1 MELAESIESINQLL
15 RDHYGIDTESNQ
27 SMWRVVWANDQY
39 EKVWRDTT
47 PEGLHTLYPQ
57 IYEVPKY
64 MTSRDRYILE
74 RLVLVPNQNSR
85 ELLGLKKS
93 YEPIW
98 TFQTHDKIYLPPK
111 WEAAKFLVD
120 LVLAAIHGNRG
131 GMAKYKEDLSIEAQE
146 ERIKKLQEELFGN
159 ETSVGDSLSYGSAVA
174 GFHSKETE

>member
-1 MELAESIESINQLL
+1 MELTESIESINRQL
-15 RDHYGIDTESNQ
+15 RDHYGIDTESNE

-57 IYEVPKY
+57 VYEVRKY
-64 MTSRDRYILE
+64 MTSKDRYVLE
-74 RLVLVPNQNSR
+74 RLVLVPDQNSK

-98 TFQTHDKIYLPPK
+98 TFQTPKEEYLPPK

-120 LVLAAIHGNRG
+120 LVLSAIHGTRG
-131 GMAKYKEDLSIEAQE
+131 GMAKYTEDNSVEAKE
-146 ERIKKLQEELFGN
+146 ERIKKLHEELFGN
-159 ETSVGDSLSYGSAVA
+159 ETEITDALAYKEGVA
-174 GFHSKETE
+174 GFHPKEN